1 MDYCFL
7 GEKCEVK
14 DEDDGRSGNATVLVA
29 YDELKE
35 ACWALS
41 ALKKGAVHGV
51 VKWCVDKL
59 GDSGYGGNGI
69 TVTSDQE
76 GSVCAL
82 RLAIAVMRKGD
93 TTPLSINLSDA

>member
-1 MDYCFL
+1 M
-7 GEKCEVK
+7 
-14 DEDDGRSGNATVLVA
+14 LVA

-51 VKWCVDKL
+51 VKWCVDRL
-59 GDSGYGGNGI
+59 EDSGYGGNGL

-76 GSVCAL
+76 GSICAL
-82 RLAIAVMRKGD
+82 RLAIAVTRKGD
-93 TTPLSINLSDA
+93 TTPYKLTCPMLEIQRPYGECSQDI